1 MLSYLLRGQEAVIRN
16 VESAIADGYDI
27 IIAPIAYYEV
37 KRGLAA
43 VGSQK
48 RMSEFIELCGMLGV
62 GQLDNSIL
70 DIAADIWV
78 DQRRT
83 GRAAEDADI
92 FIAAYCIN
100 HGFTLVTHNTRHF
113 TDISGLSFTDWCE

>member
-1 MLSYLLRGQEAVIRN
+1 MLSYLLRGQETVVRN
-16 VESAIADGYDI
+16 VGSAIAKGHDI

-48 RMSEFIELCGMLGV
+48 RMSEFIRLCGVFGV
-62 GQLDNSIL
+62 GQLDNGIL
-70 DIAADIWV
+70 DIATDIWAN
-78 DQRRT
+78 QRRI

-100 HGFTLVTHNTRHF
+100 HGFTLVTHNIKHF
-113 TDISGLSFTDWCE
+113 TDISDLFVADWRE